1 MNNLYYLRNNPVIV
15 MGVIETA
22 LQKDGRVDV
31 SRIAALLP
39 LLFDERMVEVLLDGK
54 IQYNFRQLVQ
64 LNNLYL
70 ANYNDRYLSLLM
82 PFYRALSI
90 LLDAG
95 VVKLNGSE
103 IELSSNQLF
112 NISKSGN
119 SERMNRVVDATGRLL
134 SIAEKETNK
143 ELYQLLKVAL

>member
-1 MNNLYYLRNNPVIV
+1 
-15 MGVIETA
+15 MGIIETA

-31 SRIAALLP
+31 GRIAALLP

-112 NISKSGN
+112 SISKSGN

>member
-1 MNNLYYLRNNPVIV
+1 

-31 SRIAALLP
+31 SRIAVLLP

-54 IQYNFRQLVQ
+54 IQYSFRQLVQ

-95 VVKLNGSE
+95 AVKLNGSE

-112 NISKSGN
+112 SISKSGN

>member
-1 MNNLYYLRNNPVIV
+1 

-31 SRIAALLP
+31 GRIAALLP

-95 VVKLNGSE
+95 AVKLNGSE

-112 NISKSGN
+112 SISKSGN

>member
-1 MNNLYYLRNNPVIV
+1 

-22 LQKDGRVDV
+22 LQRDGRADMG
-31 SRIAALLP
+31 RIAAFLP
-39 LLFDERMVEVLLDGK
+39 LLFDERMVEILLDGR

-95 VVKLNGSE
+95 AVKLNGSE
-103 IELSSNQLF
+103 IELYSNQLF
-112 NISKSGN
+112 SISKSGN

>member
-1 MNNLYYLRNNPVIV
+1 

-95 VVKLNGSE
+95 AVKLNGSE

>member
-1 MNNLYYLRNNPVIV
+1 

-31 SRIAALLP
+31 GRIAALLP

-95 VVKLNGSE
+95 AVKLNGSE

-112 NISKSGN
+112 SIAKSGN
-119 SERMNRVVDATGRLL
+119 SKRMNRVADATGRLL